1 MVFGDE
7 KEMDAVFH
15 SDSLRNPR
23 DWPGVIVEMPIP
35 VPLGRFSLVGGFSG
49 LLWAGGFGGPRLV
62 LHEVLRE
69 PDRLGRR
76 FLHRELR
83 PEDSSR
89 ERVGVSAV
97 VLREEDTGDPARLVV
112 GRHGKGLAHFR
123 GDVLLDR
130 VEVGAQRAGRATS
143 PPPVCPPPPHLAARR
158 TGRATSPPPICP
170 PPHHLSA

>member
-15 SDSLRNPR
+15 SDSLRNPP

-62 LHEVLRE
+62 LHAVLRE
-69 PDRLGRR
+69 PGRLGRR

-130 VEVGAQRAGRATS
+130 VEVGAWRSRIAGGGRPSRRASGRVRPS
-143 PPPVCPPPPHLAARR
+143 PRWRRARWR
-158 TGRATSPPPICP
+158 DSCRRR
-170 PPHHLSA
+170 L

>member
-7 KEMDAVFH
+7 KEIGAVFH
-15 SDSLRNPR
+15 SDSLRNPP

-62 LHEVLRE
+62 LHAVLRE

-130 VEVGAQRAGRATS
+130 VEVGAAG
-143 PPPVCPPPPHLAARR
+143 
-158 TGRATSPPPICP
+158 
-170 PPHHLSA
+170 